1 MRWRR
6 RARPGCGLA
15 SLLAVLVVL
24 AQPFPPPAQAN
35 IACEAPSAP
44 AHALTG
50 GIGAI
55 TGGAIGGGNPVG
67 EACNSL
73 TNGVVG
79 AVTAPIT
86 SALKGI
92 GSGIFNQITG
102 WVTEGATWLIG
113 QVISAIDQTTTPQL
127 TTRGSGLVPRLRLDC
142 V

>member
-1 MRWRR
+1 M
-6 RARPGCGLA
+6 
-15 SLLAVLVVL
+15 LVVL

-35 IACEAPSAP
+35 IACEAASAP